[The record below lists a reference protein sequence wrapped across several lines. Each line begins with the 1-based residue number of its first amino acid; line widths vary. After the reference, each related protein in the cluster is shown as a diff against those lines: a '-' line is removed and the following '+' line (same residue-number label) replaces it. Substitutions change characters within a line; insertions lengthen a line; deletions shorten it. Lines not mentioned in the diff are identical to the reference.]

1 MNKKLANLKKVHPT
15 LTIQA
20 EPVFF
25 VNGKTL
31 VTKAYIAKDMKVSE
45 RHISNWEKAGFEA
58 SEYSLPRM
66 KLYDINALKAWHLI
80 NIDQSQSRKIKG
92 SGTVHG
98 NNQGR
103 PLGGVD
109 LSSVDAEEADRLK
122 KINDVM
128 IGELKIKEAKGDLV
142 RADTTDK
149 AIAEFGSFFVG
160 FLRNSRITL
169 SRDLENKDKD
179 YIFSFLDTHYGEFV
193 DDVHKRVNHIQS
205 EESETIY
212 DFLHETL
219 LDYDGVREHI
229 IKVIGSKKAASIDD
243 R

>member
-1 MNKKLANLKKVHPT
+1 MNKKLANLQKVHPK
-15 LTIQA
+15 LTIKA

-25 VNGKTL
+25 IDGKTL
-31 VTKAYIAKDMKVSE
+31 VTKAFIAKDMKVSE
-45 RHISNWEKAGFEA
+45 RHIGNWEKAGFEA

-66 KLYDINALKAWHLI
+66 KLYDINALKEWHRE

-92 SGTVHG
+92 ADAIQAIK
-98 NNQGR
+98 QGR
-103 PLGGVD
+103 PLSGVD

-122 KINDVM
+122 KINDV
-128 IGELKIKEAKGDLV
+128 ILGELKIKEAKGDLV
-142 RADTTDK
+142 KADTTDK

-179 YIFSFLDTHYGEFV
+179 YIFEFLDTHYGEFV
-193 DDVHKRVNHIQS
+193 GDVHKRVNLTED
-205 EESETIY
+205 EESQTIY

-219 LDYDGVREHI
+219 IDYDSIKDKIESI
-229 IKVIGSKKAASIDD
+229 IGEKATA
-243 R
+243 